1 MEAFLILPVLA
12 ALAAWPLTRIFGRK
26 AGWVLAGLPAML
38 FLNLLNLTR
47 FTAAGEVVERHIPW
61 VPSLGVGL
69 DLRLDG
75 FSMLFAL
82 LITGIGALV
91 VVYAGAY
98 LKERPWRTRA
108 RFYTLILLF
117 MGAMLGA
124 VLSDNLIALFVFWE
138 LTSLLSFL
146 LIGFESSSPTARRSA
161 SQSLLVTAGGG
172 LALLAGVLLLGA
184 QFGTY
189 SLSAI
194 TTHAGDLPE
203 GAISAWVVLCVLLG
217 AFTKS
222 AQYPFYFWLPNAMQA
237 PTPASAYLH
246 SATMVKLGIYLLA
259 RFEPVLGGAP
269 YFRTALVTVGAIT
282 MLVAGV
288 QVLRATSFKGVLAY
302 STIASLGILVMLV
315 GLDGETTLVAMTG
328 FIVAHALY
336 KAALFFCA
344 GTVIHATGH
353 GDLRAMGGLARF
365 LPLTAA
371 AATLASLSMAGLPPF
386 LGFISKEFL
395 FEAQIE
401 SSWDV
406 VPIAIAVLVNAV
418 MVGVA
423 GVVSLRPFFL
433 ASGRTT
439 EVHHGE
445 SFGLLLGPLLLSLL
459 GLLFALAPEWLS
471 SIVLEPAVLALQGR
485 WTPVEISLWHG
496 LTPMLALSAV
506 VVLVGLA
513 VLAFWTP
520 LHRLMAQIRPLD
532 RFAGERGYER
542 GMALLHALSGWTDR
556 ALRRPDLRGDLAML
570 LWAVLA
576 LLAAALVAGGVRLA
590 PLGGFRPEVAGVLA
604 IGMAGALMATRART
618 LLGALIAV
626 GLVGLASALVF
637 LLDGAPDLA
646 LTQFAVEALL
656 VVLLAAALLRLPLVS
671 PGTRSRAGRRADAAL
686 AAGFGGVLFLALQ
699 SMLAQP
705 MEDRISAF
713 YAAASYPQAF
723 GRNVVNVILVDF
735 RALDTMGETSVVGL
749 AAVVVWALLRRDR
762 RAVARETGGTS
773 IVLSRMGGLFFWL
786 LLALS
791 VFVLLRGHNEPGG
804 GFVGGLMGALAFAVV
819 TLSDGVAAGRR
830 RLRAHPLALVGAG
843 MLAVVLSGVPG
854 LLAGGDFLSH
864 LWFEPALG
872 GLSLKLGTT
881 LAFDLGVYLVV
892 LGGLLAFLFRLY
904 GEPVPGEERRGEEAA
919 R

>member
-12 ALAAWPLTRIFGRK
+12 ALVAWPVTRVVNRK
-26 AGWVLAGLPAML
+26 AGWALALLPAIL
-38 FLNLLNLTR
+38 FLNLLNLSR
-47 FTAAGEVVERHIPW
+47 YTAAGEVVERRIPW

-98 LKERPWRTRA
+98 LKEKPWRTRA

-146 LIGFESSSPTARRSA
+146 LIGFEGGSPTARRSA

-172 LALLAGVLLLGA
+172 LALLAGILMLGA

-189 SLSAI
+189 SLAEI
-194 TTHAGDLPE
+194 TTHAGDLAP
-203 GAISAWVVLCVLLG
+203 GGISGWVVLFVLLG

-259 RFEPVLGGAP
+259 RFEPVLGEAP

-282 MLVAGV
+282 MIVAGV
-288 QVLRATSFKGVLAY
+288 QVLRAFSFKAVLAY

-315 GLDGETTLVAMTG
+315 GLDGETTLVAMVG

-395 FEAQIE
+395 FEAQLE
-401 SSWDV
+401 SSWDAL
-406 VPIAIAVLVNAV
+406 PLAIAVLVNAV

-423 GVVSLRPFFL
+423 GVVSLRPFFM
-433 ASGRTT
+433 ARSRTT

-445 SFGLLLGPLLLSLL
+445 TAGLLLGPLLLSLL
-459 GLLFALAPEWLS
+459 GLLFALSPEWLS

-485 WTPVEISLWHG
+485 WTPVDISLWHG
-496 LTPMLALSAV
+496 LTPMLALSGV
-506 VVLVGLA
+506 VVLVGALI
-513 VLAFWTP
+513 LAFWTP
-520 LHRLMAQIRPLD
+520 LHRLMARFRPLD
-532 RFAGERGYER
+532 RFAGERGYEQ
-542 GMALLHALSGWTDR
+542 GMALLQAMAEGTAR
-556 ALRRPDLRGDLAML
+556 AVRRADLRGDLSVL
-570 LWAVLA
+570 LWSVLA
-576 LLAAALVAGGVRLA
+576 LLAAGVAAGGIQLA
-590 PLGGFRPEVAGVLA
+590 PFAGFRPEVAGVLA
-604 IGMAGALMATRART
+604 IGMAGAVMATRSRS

-626 GLVGLASALVF
+626 GLVGFASALVF

-656 VVLLAAALLRLPLVS
+656 VVLLAAVLLRLPLAS
-671 PGTRSRAGRRADAAL
+671 PATRDAAARRRDL
-686 AAGFGGVLFLALQ
+686 LLSAGFGAVVFLALQ

-705 MEDRISAF
+705 ADQRLSDF
-713 YAAASYPQAF
+713 YAAASYPLAF

-749 AAVVVWALLRRDR
+749 AAVVVWALLRR
-762 RAVARETGGTS
+762 AAPAAGAQREGGSSS
-773 IVLSRMGGLFFWL
+773 IVFSRMGQLFFWAL
-786 LLALS
+786 LGLS
-791 VFVLLRGHNEPGG
+791 VVVLLRGHNEPGG

-819 TLSDGVAAGRR
+819 TLSDGVEAGRR
-830 RLRAHPLALVGAG
+830 RLRLHPLVLVGAG
-843 MLAVVLSGVPG
+843 MLAVVLSGLPG

-864 LWFEPALG
+864 LWVEPALG

-881 LAFDLGVYLVV
+881 VLFDLGVYLVV

-904 GEPVPGEERRGEEAA
+904 GEPVPGEAPR
-919 R
+919 